1 MMKSCERL
9 LIVVRTDDKKLKLV
23 YLMDIFRQYTDETHG
38 LTINEIAEK
47 MSAFGYTP
55 ERKSLYS
62 DFDSLGSYGFCI
74 EKDSKRP
81 PHYYHV
87 KNPEKDISLTELKL
101 ICDCVRSSKFMDEQ
115 VSSLLIE
122 KLKNNVSGIEA
133 LALSRQITV
142 LNRAKKTNSDLQNN
156 LDCIFK
162 AIDSNLQIK
171 FKYAYYDEHKKRR
184 YRKKA
189 DTNGFY
195 FASPYKLIY
204 TDDNYFLLAYE
215 SSNHPPKIKHFRVDK
230 MAEVGIVVAEREGLE
245 AYQSILD
252 IDHYTNYT
260 FSMYGGEV
268 RNVTLVFINHITDT
282 IIDRFGSDIT
292 ITRFDDTHSKVIV
305 PIALSNAFYAWVF
318 GLGKRIQIA
327 APQEAIDGMKK
338 LLDDVS
344 EKYNT

>member
-1 MMKSCERL
+1 
-9 LIVVRTDDKKLKLV
+9 
-23 YLMDIFRQYTDETHG
+23 MDIFRQYTDETHG

-115 VSSLLIE
+115 LSSLLIE

-268 RNVTLVFINHITDT
+268 RNVTLVFINHITDI

-292 ITRFDDTHSKVIV
+292 ITRFNDTHSKVIV

>member
-1 MMKSCERL
+1 MKESCERL

-133 LALSRQITV
+133 LALSRQI
-142 LNRAKKTNSDLQNN
+142 R
-156 LDCIFK
+156 
-162 AIDSNLQIK
+162 
-171 FKYAYYDEHKKRR
+171 
-184 YRKKA
+184 
-189 DTNGFY
+189 
-195 FASPYKLIY
+195 
-204 TDDNYFLLAYE
+204 LL
-215 SSNHPPKIKHFRVDK
+215 
-230 MAEVGIVVAEREGLE
+230 
-245 AYQSILD
+245 
-252 IDHYTNYT
+252 
-260 FSMYGGEV
+260 
-268 RNVTLVFINHITDT
+268 
-282 IIDRFGSDIT
+282 
-292 ITRFDDTHSKVIV
+292 
-305 PIALSNAFYAWVF
+305 
-318 GLGKRIQIA
+318 
-327 APQEAIDGMKK
+327 
-338 LLDDVS
+338 
-344 EKYNT
+344 